1 MVGKTA
7 SSNRDNE
14 LLDNFNAKIKARV
27 PHVDPSNQKIANPSP
42 LVDLTQDLVRTARA
56 HYGIEL
62 SDKNPKVYGKFESK
76 VFGGSVKVRP
86 AVEII
91 EQAIKSGELRS
102 GQTVFEATSGNFGL
116 ALGMLGQIGINVVAL
131 VSRKLQGGVL
141 DELKNEN
148 AKTISLDVDIC
159 PAPGLKM
166 DQNLVLAKAATTN
179 LRGQLAQLGL
189 DIDIFDKVRGEV
201 ESLLAKQD
209 VISLA
214 KLLAKAYDG
223 FCPGQYDNELNV
235 KAHQE
240 TTAVEIDQQLA
251 AQGHSPGDFKVITSF
266 GTGGTSTGL
275 SRYAQA
281 KYGKKTVHVV
291 FPLVNQDVAGI
302 RTRDK
307 AVGLKFYRPEL
318 YAGEHEVD
326 FQPARKI
333 LKDFVSKGYDI
344 GESSALA
351 LYSCIQMLNY
361 GSESD
366 FVVILADGIQKY
378 LKSFET
384 KLETESGLEVTVEQ
398 ANASPQDFDSVIWT
412 HSIFKP
418 REEGLRLLASAIG
431 MDTGRIK
438 IAKAADTQ
446 AVVSTGKL
454 PESLQSLLPKTGG
467 RVLLVCM
474 AGNTSLRMAEILT
487 NNGVQAQ
494 SLTGGIMGLPEAGK
508 NQPDKLVQIATE

>member
-1 MVGKTA
+1 MVDETA
-7 SSNRDNE
+7 NSNTDQE
-14 LLDNFNAKIKARV
+14 LLDNFNAKIKSRV
-27 PHVDPSNQKIANPSP
+27 PHVNPSNQKIANPSP
-42 LVDLTQDLVRTARA
+42 LVDLTHDLVRTARA
-56 HYGIEL
+56 QYGIEL
-62 SDKNPKVYGKFESK
+62 SSRNPKVYGKFESK

-91 EQAIKSGELRS
+91 GQAIKSGKLRS

-116 ALGMLGQIGINVVAL
+116 ALGMLRQIGLNIVAL

-159 PAPGLKM
+159 PAPGLEM
-166 DQNLVLAKAATTN
+166 DQNLVIAKAAATN
-179 LRGQLAQLGL
+179 LRGKLAQLGL
-189 DIDIFDKVRGEV
+189 DTDAFDKVRGAA

-214 KLLAKAYDG
+214 KLLAKTYDG
-223 FCPGQYDNELNV
+223 FCPEQYDNELNV

-240 TTAVEIDQQLA
+240 TTAVEIDQQLTA
-251 AQGHSPGDFKVITSF
+251 RGHSPGDFKVITAF

-275 SRYAQA
+275 SRYANA

-291 FPLVNQDVAGI
+291 FPLNNQDVAGI

-326 FQPARKI
+326 FQPARKV
-333 LKDFVSKGYDI
+333 LKDFVSKGYDV

-351 LYSCIQMLNY
+351 LYSCIQMLNF
-361 GSESD
+361 GSD
-366 FVVILADGIQKY
+366 NNFVVILADGIQKY
-378 LKSFET
+378 LKNFET
-384 KLETESGLEVTVEQ
+384 KLETGGALEVTIEQ
-398 ANASPQDFDSVIWT
+398 AMSSPQDFESIIWT

-418 REEGLRLLASAIG
+418 REEGLRVVASAIG
-431 MDTGRIK
+431 VDPAKIK
-438 IAKAADTQ
+438 IAKAGDIQ

-454 PESLQSLLPKTGG
+454 PESLEVLIPKNGG

-474 AGNTSLRMAEILT
+474 AGNTSLRIAEILAG
-487 NNGVQAQ
+487 NGVQAQ
-494 SLTGGIMGLPEAGK
+494 SLTGGIMGLPDAAK
-508 NQPDKLVQIATE
+508 NGPDKLVQIATE

>member
-1 MVGKTA
+1 MPDESA
-7 SSNRDNE
+7 HPDRDNE
-14 LLDNFNAKIKARV
+14 LLDKFNAEIKSRV

-42 LVDLTQDLVRTARA
+42 LVDLTHDLVGCARSQ
-56 HYGIEL
+56 YGIDL
-62 SDKNPKVYGKFESK
+62 SEKSPKVYGKFESK
-76 VFGGSVKVRP
+76 IFGGSVKVRP
-86 AVEII
+86 ATEII
-91 EQAIKSGELRS
+91 ERAIKSGRLRNR
-102 GQTVFEATSGNFGL
+102 QTVFEATSGNFGL
-116 ALGMLGQIGINVVAL
+116 ALGMLRQIGLNVVVL

-148 AKTISLDVDIC
+148 TKAISLDVDIC

-166 DQNLVLAKAATTN
+166 DQNLVVAKAVATN
-179 LRGQLAQLGL
+179 VRGQLAQLGL
-189 DIDIFDKVRGEV
+189 DIEVFDKARGEA

-214 KLLAKAYDG
+214 KLLAKIYDG
-223 FCPGQYDNELNV
+223 FCPEQYDNELNV
-235 KAHQE
+235 KSHQE

-251 AQGHSPGDFKVITSF
+251 ARGQSPADFRVITAF

-275 SRYAQA
+275 SRYAYD
-281 KYGKKTVHVV
+281 KYGKRTVHVV
-291 FPLVNQDVAGI
+291 FPLGNQDVAGI

-326 FQPARKI
+326 FQPARKV
-333 LKDFVSKGYDI
+333 LKYFVSKGYDI

-361 GSESD
+361 GSENN

-378 LKSFET
+378 LKNYET
-384 KLETESGLEVTVEQ
+384 KPEAGEALEVTIEQ
-398 ANASPQDFDSVIWT
+398 ASSNLQDYESVIWT

-418 REEGLRLLASAIG
+418 REEGLRLVASAIG
-431 MDTGRIK
+431 VDPGKIK
-438 IAKAADTQ
+438 IAKAGDIQT
-446 AVVSTGKL
+446 VVSTGKL
-454 PESLQSLLPKTGG
+454 PESLESLVPKNGG

-474 AGNTSLRMAEILT
+474 AGNTSLRMAEILA

-494 SLTGGIMGLPEAGK
+494 SLTGGIMGLPDAAK
-508 NQPDKLVQIATE
+508 TDPDKLVQIATE